1 MVSEMYIEKQ
11 ALRLNIYIGESDNWH
26 GKPLYSALLETLKA
40 EGLAGATVTRGMAG
54 FGAHSRIHTAAIL
67 RLSEDLPLHIQVIDS
82 PEKIRAALETLAPMV
97 REGLI
102 TLEPVEVV
110 KYTHRYLNP
119 LPVDRPV
126 SEVMTRQVVTLTP
139 DLPVDQA
146 WRHML
151 EHLVKA
157 LPVVD
162 QEGRPVGML
171 TDEDLIERA
180 GLRTRLSMAKRLEP
194 AFLEEE
200 LGSLQSSNL
209 TVSGVMTHPVIAAKA
224 SEPLGVAVARMS
236 KNGLKRLPVVDE
248 EGKLAGVLSRFDILS
263 LVSEVHPKLARHPHR
278 VSATGT
284 VKDVMS
290 TRIPQVDREAGL
302 PEIIAALLE
311 SNSHRLIVTD
321 EDGLAIGLVNDADV
335 VSRVH
340 GTHRRGVLQ
349 ALRLTG
355 PTPPEKM
362 TAGELMS
369 PGALTVGAETPL
381 VEAAAQMMAAG
392 RKWMVVVDE
401 QNHPLGLVDRQM
413 LMRALTSG

>member
-1 MVSEMYIEKQ
+1 MTPEMYIEKQ
-11 ALRLNIYIGESDNWH
+11 ALRLNIYIGESDHWH

-67 RLSEDLPLHIQVIDS
+67 RLSEDLPLLIQVIDS

-119 LPVDRPV
+119 LPVDRLV
-126 SEVMTRQVVTLTP
+126 SEVMTHQVVTLTP

-146 WRHML
+146 WMRML

-157 LPVVD
+157 MPVVD

-194 AFLEEE
+194 ALLEEE
-200 LGSLQSSNL
+200 LGSLRRSQL
-209 TVSGVMTHPVIAAKA
+209 TVSSVMTRPVIAAKA

-236 KNGLKRLPVVDE
+236 KNSLKRLPVLDE
-248 EGKLAGVLSRFDILS
+248 EGKLVGVLSRFDILS

-278 VSATGT
+278 VNATGT

-290 TRIPQVDREAGL
+290 TQIPQVDREAGL

-311 SNSHRLIVTD
+311 ANTHRLIVTD
-321 EDGLAIGLVNDADV
+321 ENGLVIGLVNDADV

-340 GTHRRGVLQ
+340 GPNRRGVLQ

-369 PGALTVGAETPL
+369 PGALTVSAGTPL
-381 VEAAAQMMAAG
+381 VEAAAHMMAAG

-401 QNHPLGLVDRQM
+401 QNHPLGLVDRQI